1 MSQQQQSSFLH
12 ILLQPGHHHSVVMG
26 GSSSKSQFTDIV
38 TQISAGDIDSSN
50 HEFWDELWKTA
61 LPLQDMF
68 EVITPDVVRHL
79 IRERP
84 ENIRTIITQ
93 AVAQLYQV
101 VETPYPIYFEQ
112 AVNCSR
118 ILTRFLPFL
127 LESELK
133 FIDDLLWRKRV
144 ISRLSSEEGQPHDT
158 EPLAVVLVNTLF
170 HLLFL
175 PDFTIEDPQTEFTER
190 DLNTIEFKSALMWS
204 PGVGSVEKTVVSSSS
219 FDCNRIDILR
229 VMIAAFSDSLYQS
242 ADTYDSCASMW
253 LEVATSV
260 DAPYA
265 ELIFYSLI
273 NTVLG
278 TYVRH
283 HLSASVQYT
292 SIIVTF

>member
-1 MSQQQQSSFLH
+1 
-12 ILLQPGHHHSVVMG
+12 MG

-38 TQISAGDIDSSN
+38 TQISEGDIDSSN

-61 LPLQDMF
+61 LPLPDMF
-68 EVITPDVVRHL
+68 EVITPDLVRQL

-127 LESELK
+127 LESDLK

-144 ISRLSSEEGQPHDT
+144 ISRLATEEGQPHDT

-204 PGVGSVEKTVVSSSS
+204 PGVGSVEKTVVNSSS
-219 FDCNRIDILR
+219 FDGNRIDILR

-278 TYVRH
+278 TYVRPH
-283 HLSASVQYT
+283 MLLEVLIFTVRTCRQAMT
-292 SIIVTF
+292 LLAGDFLMAT